1 MTDKERIICF
11 LEKFIPENFKCGH
24 ISVTFNDDDSA
35 VITLNN
41 REYNESLKDVAKNS
55 TP

>member
-11 LEKFIPENFKCGH
+11 LEEFIPEDFKCGH

-35 VITLNN
+35 VITLSNKEEKEN
-41 REYNESLKDVAKNS
+41 ADH
-55 TP
+55 